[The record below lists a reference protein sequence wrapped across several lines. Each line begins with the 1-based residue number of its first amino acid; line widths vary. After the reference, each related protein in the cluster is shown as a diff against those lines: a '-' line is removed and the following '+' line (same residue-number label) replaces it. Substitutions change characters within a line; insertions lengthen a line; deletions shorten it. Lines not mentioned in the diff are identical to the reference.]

1 MSEQSR
7 ADASSP
13 LAAVVDLGTN
23 AARLALATLDDA
35 GRLESRGRWRELIRL
50 GEGVR
55 ETGLLS
61 EKAMERGLSCLARF
75 AQIIGDH
82 RVSLVDALATSA
94 LRDAQNAD
102 AFIARALQL
111 GVEMRVIPPEE
122 EARLALAG
130 VFAGEKARPERAL
143 VFDVGGGS
151 LEVMLSEHDEVREMV
166 SLPAGVVYL
175 TERYLKTIPTP
186 QEQVQACA
194 EAVEAMLADVDFG
207 EAELAEIPFIGCGGV
222 VALAWFLTEGK
233 PPGAGVN
240 GLSLPAYFFDEWV
253 GRFAG
258 LSYEERSGLRG
269 FETGR
274 EDVALAGLIVVRAL
288 LQWGTKEEVRY
299 INWWCTRGRLL
310 ELLKSSAQNRGN
322 RS

>member
-1 MSEQSR
+1 MSEQPR
-7 ADASSP
+7 ADASAP

-61 EKAMERGLSCLARF
+61 ENAMERGLACLARF
-75 AQIIGDH
+75 AQIIREH
-82 RVSLVDALATSA
+82 RVNLVDALATSA
-94 LRDAQNAD
+94 LREAQNAD
-102 AFIARALQL
+102 VFIERALRL
-111 GVEMRVIPPEE
+111 GVAMRVIPAEE

-130 VFAGEKARPERAL
+130 VFAGEERRPERAL

-151 LEVMLSEHDEVREMV
+151 LEIILSGSGGVREMA

-175 TERYLKTIPTP
+175 TERYLKTMPTP
-186 QEQVQACA
+186 DEQVQACSH
-194 EAVEAMLADVDFG
+194 AVDAMLADVDF
-207 EAELAEIPFIGCGGV
+207 AEEEPAETPFVGCGGV
-222 VALAWFLTEGK
+222 VALAWFLTEGA
-233 PPGAGVN
+233 PPGGRVD
-240 GLSLPAYFFDEWV
+240 GLSLPGSFFEEWV

-258 LSYEERSGLRG
+258 LTYGQRRELRG
-269 FETGR
+269 FESGR

-288 LQWGTKEEVRY
+288 LRWGRKREFSVSTGGVRE
-299 INWWCTRGRLL
+299 GRLL
-310 ELLKSSAQNRGN
+310 ELLRRGA
-322 RS
+322 

>member
-1 MSEQSR
+1 MSERCR
-7 ADASSP
+7 ADTPAP

-61 EKAMERGLSCLARF
+61 ESAIERGLACLARF
-75 AQIIGDH
+75 AQIIREH
-82 RVSLVDALATSA
+82 RVNLIDALATSA
-94 LRDAQNAD
+94 LRDARNAD
-102 AFIARALQL
+102 VFIARAAQL
-111 GVEMRVIPPEE
+111 GVAMRVIPAQE

-130 VFAGEKARPERAL
+130 VFAGKEVKPGRAL

-151 LEVMLSEHDEVREMV
+151 LEVILSEGGEVREMA

-175 TERYLKTIPTP
+175 TERYLKTMPTP
-186 QEQVQACA
+186 EEQVQACS

-207 EAELAEIPFIGCGGV
+207 EAELAEIPFIGSGGM
-222 VALAWFLTEGK
+222 VALAWFVTEGA
-233 PPGAGVN
+233 PRGGRVD
-240 GLSLPAYFFDEWV
+240 GLSLPSSFFEEWV
-253 GRFAG
+253 GRFAA
-258 LSYEERSGLRG
+258 LTYEQRRELRG
-269 FETGR
+269 FESGR

-288 LQWGTKEEVRY
+288 LRWARKKGLGVSTGGVRE
-299 INWWCTRGRLL
+299 GRLL
-310 ELLKSSAQNRGN
+310 ELLRPGA
-322 RS
+322 

>member
-1 MSEQSR
+1 MSEQACAESP
-7 ADASSP
+7 AP

-61 EKAMERGLSCLARF
+61 ESAMERGLACLARF
-75 AQIIGDH
+75 AQIIEKN
-82 RVSLVDALATSA
+82 RVGLTDGLATSA
-94 LRDAQNAD
+94 LREARNAD
-102 AFIARALQL
+102 VFIERALQL
-111 GVEMRVIPPEE
+111 GVSMRVIPPEE

-130 VFAGEKARPERAL
+130 VFADEEAKPERAL

-151 LEVMLSEHDEVREMV
+151 LEVILSGRGEVRKMA

-175 TERYLKTIPTP
+175 TERYLKNMPTP
-186 QEQVQACA
+186 DEQVQACS
-194 EAVEAMLADVDFG
+194 EAVEAMLADVGFAG
-207 EAELAEIPFIGCGGV
+207 AELAEIPFIGCGGV

-233 PPGAGVN
+233 PPGGRIDGV
-240 GLSLPAYFFDEWV
+240 SLPNSFFEEWV
-253 GRFAG
+253 NRFAG
-258 LSYEERSGLRG
+258 LAYEGRRELGG
-269 FETGR
+269 FEPGR

-288 LQWGTKEEVRY
+288 MRWGRKKALGVSTGGVRE
-299 INWWCTRGRLL
+299 GRLL
-310 ELLKSSAQNRGN
+310 ELLRPGG
-322 RS
+322 